1 MKRSVLLLAG
11 AALACT
17 SATFAL
23 AAPEDLL
30 PPGFGNPPPPPPPP
44 PSAPSPTPRA
54 SSSGPAPSAPPSP
67 SAGGDTGTTANP
79 VIQPLPG
86 ITQGLPVARG
96 DGIVLPEDFPSL
108 AELEAMETDEINQVL
123 GLTPKFDI
131 PAAARRDM
139 EKVGVLSSK
148 EGGFHSRSLAG
159 QPARL
164 VSAALT
170 ATKGPMISRWG
181 HILLRR
187 LLASRLDAPAGMDPA
202 SFVALRADALNSMGE
217 ETVARAL
224 VQDVDSS
231 NYNLALA
238 DAAMRSYLA
247 TGDVLGMC
255 PVARLQPLLREDG
268 EWEMMQGLCLAY
280 DGQVR
285 SGERR
290 LQKVLGTQMAPT
302 IDVRL
307 AQRFAGAAGEGRRA
321 VNIEWDGVEDLTYW
335 RFGLARALGADL
347 PEGLR
352 SPGEQSNLDLVEVQI
367 PASPLLD
374 RVKASDEAGARGV
387 LSSAAMVDLYS
398 LLFASDQYDSQAKA
412 PARQLRAAYAAAD
425 VDQRVAAMR
434 SLWTAN
440 PGYGARVLTAYAAA
454 RIEPSDAFSDDAGE
468 LIASMLTAGLD
479 RNALRWGGVV
489 DEGSLGWALLV
500 LAQPSRQAAVSANA
514 VESFADVS
522 ESKARLL
529 LAGLAGLGRLSNED
543 ARNVANKLGT
553 SLNRT
558 GAWSSKLERAAATG
572 NAGLVALL
580 ASVGMQG
587 DSWAGMTPRQL
598 YTIVR
603 ALDQVGLS
611 AEARMIAAEA
621 VARG

>member
-11 AALACT
+11 VALACT

-30 PPGFGNPPPPPPPP
+30 PPGFGNAPPPP
-44 PSAPSPTPRA
+44 
-54 SSSGPAPSAPPSP
+54 PAPSAPAPTPRSSGATPAPGPATAP
-67 SAGGDTGTTANP
+67 SANGATGSSSSP
-79 VIQPLPG
+79 VDQPLPSVG
-86 ITQGLPVARG
+86 ESLPVSRG
-96 DGIVLPEDFPSL
+96 SGIALPEGFPSL
-108 AELEAMETDEINQVL
+108 AELEKMETDEIDQIL

-131 PAAARRDM
+131 PAGARRSM
-139 EKVGVLSSK
+139 EKVGVLSSE
-148 EGGFHSRSLAG
+148 EGGFHSRSFAG
-159 QPARL
+159 QPAQL
-164 VSAALT
+164 VTAALT
-170 ATKGPMISRWG
+170 AAKGQMLSRWG

-187 LLASRLDAPAGMDPA
+187 VLASRLDAPEGMDPA
-202 SFVALRADALNSMGE
+202 SFAAMRASALNAMGE

-224 VQDVDSS
+224 VQDVDGS
-231 NYNLALA
+231 NYNRDLAG
-238 DAAMRSYLA
+238 AAMESYVA
-247 TGDVLGMC
+247 TGDILGMC

-321 VNIEWDGVEDLTYW
+321 VNIEWEGVEDLTDW
-335 RFGLARALGADL
+335 RFGLARALGVEL
-347 PEGLR
+347 PESLR
-352 SPGEQSNLDLVEVQI
+352 RPGQQPELDLAEVQI

-374 RVKASDEAGARGV
+374 RVQASQQAAARGT
-387 LSSAAMVDLYS
+387 LSAAAMVDLYS
-398 LLFASDQYDSQAKA
+398 LLYASDLYDSGAKA

-425 VDQRVAAMR
+425 VAQRIAAMR
-434 SLWTAN
+434 NLWTSS
-440 PGYGARVLTAYAAA
+440 PGYGSQVLTAYAAA
-454 RIEPSDAFSDDAGE
+454 RIEPSDALADDAGE

-479 RNALRWGGVV
+479 RNAMRWSGVV
-489 DEGSLGWALLV
+489 EEGSLGWALLT
-500 LAQPSRQAAVSANA
+500 LAQPADNVSVSASS

-522 ESKARLL
+522 ERKARFL
-529 LAGLAGLGRLSNED
+529 LAGLAGLGRLSDGD
-543 ARNVANKLGT
+543 ARNVAETLGT
-553 SLNRT
+553 SLDRS
-558 GAWSSKLERAAATG
+558 GPWRAKIERAAATG

-580 ASVGMQG
+580 ASVGMHG
-587 DSWAGMTPRQL
+587 ESWDGMTPRQL

-603 ALDQVGLS
+603 SLDRVGLS

>member
-1 MKRSVLLLAG
+1 SPAPG
-11 AALACT
+11 AA
-17 SATFAL
+17 
-23 AAPEDLL
+23 
-30 PPGFGNPPPPPPPP
+30 G
-44 PSAPSPTPRA
+44 PTA
-54 SSSGPAPSAPPSP
+54 S
-67 SAGGDTGTTANP
+67 P

-86 ITQGLPVARG
+86 AGEGTAAVRGSGIALPAG
-96 DGIVLPEDFPSL
+96 FPSL
-108 AELEAMETDEINQVL
+108 AELEAMDPDEIDQVL

-131 PAAARRDM
+131 PPGARRSM
-139 EKVGVLSSK
+139 EKVGVMSSE

-159 QPARL
+159 QPAQL
-164 VSAALT
+164 VNAALT
-170 ATKGPMISRWG
+170 AAKGPMLSRWG

-187 LLASRLDAPAGMDPA
+187 VLASRLDAPEGMDPA
-202 SFVALRADALNSMGE
+202 TFAAMRAAALNSMGE

-224 VQDVDSS
+224 VQDVDGS

-238 DAAMRSYLA
+238 DAAMDSYLA
-247 TGDVLGMC
+247 TGDILGMC

-321 VNIEWDGVEDLTYW
+321 VNIEWDGVEDLNAW
-335 RFGLARALGADL
+335 RFGLARALGADI
-347 PEGLR
+347 PESLR
-352 SPGEQSNLDLVEVQI
+352 SPGQQPDLDLAEVQI

-374 RVKASDEAGARGV
+374 RIKAANVAAARGT

-398 LLFASDQYDSQAKA
+398 LLFASDLYDAGAKA

-425 VDQRVAAMR
+425 VAQRIAAMR
-434 SLWTAN
+434 NLWTAN
-440 PGYGARVLTAYAAA
+440 PGYGAKVLTAYAAA
-454 RIEPSDAFSDDAGE
+454 RIEPSDALADDAGD

-479 RNALRWGGVV
+479 RNALRWGQVV

-500 LAQPSRQAAVSANA
+500 LAQPSRESDVSASA
-514 VESFADVS
+514 VQDFADVS
-522 ESKARLL
+522 ERKAEFL
-529 LAGLAGLGRLSNED
+529 LAGLAGLGRLSNDD
-543 ARNVANKLGT
+543 ASDVAGTLGT

-558 GAWSSKLERAAATG
+558 GAWRSKIERAAATG

-580 ASVGMQG
+580 AGVGMRG
-587 DSWAGMTPRQL
+587 ESWAAMTPRQL
-598 YTIVR
+598 FTIVR

>member
-1 MKRSVLLLAG
+1 MD
-11 AALACT
+11 
-17 SATFAL
+17 
-23 AAPEDLL
+23 P
-30 PPGFGNPPPPPPPP
+30 
-44 PSAPSPTPRA
+44 
-54 SSSGPAPSAPPSP
+54 
-67 SAGGDTGTTANP
+67 
-79 VIQPLPG
+79 
-86 ITQGLPVARG
+86 
-96 DGIVLPEDFPSL
+96 
-108 AELEAMETDEINQVL
+108 DEIDQVL

-131 PAAARRDM
+131 PPGARRSM
-139 EKVGVLSSK
+139 EKVGVMSSE

-159 QPARL
+159 QPAQL
-164 VSAALT
+164 VNAALT
-170 ATKGPMISRWG
+170 AAKGPMLSRWG

-187 LLASRLDAPAGMDPA
+187 VLASRLDAPEGMDPA
-202 SFVALRADALNSMGE
+202 TFAAMRAAALNSMGE

-224 VQDVDSS
+224 VQDVDGS

-238 DAAMRSYLA
+238 DAAMDSYLA
-247 TGDVLGMC
+247 TGDILGMC

-321 VNIEWDGVEDLTYW
+321 VNIEWDGVEDLNAW
-335 RFGLARALGADL
+335 RFGLARALGADI
-347 PEGLR
+347 PESLR
-352 SPGEQSNLDLVEVQI
+352 SPGQQPDLDLAEVQI

-374 RVKASDEAGARGV
+374 RIKAANVAAARGT

-398 LLFASDQYDSQAKA
+398 LLFASDLYDAGAKA

-425 VDQRVAAMR
+425 VAQRIAAMR
-434 SLWTAN
+434 NLWTAN
-440 PGYGARVLTAYAAA
+440 PGYGAKVLTAYAAA
-454 RIEPSDAFSDDAGE
+454 RIEPSDALADDAGD

-479 RNALRWGGVV
+479 RNALRWGQVV

-500 LAQPSRQAAVSANA
+500 LAQPSRESDVSASA
-514 VESFADVS
+514 VQDFADVS
-522 ESKARLL
+522 ERKAEFL
-529 LAGLAGLGRLSNED
+529 LAGLAGLGRLSNDD
-543 ARNVANKLGT
+543 ASDVAGTLGT

-558 GAWSSKLERAAATG
+558 GAWRSKIERAAATG

-580 ASVGMQG
+580 AGVGMRG
-587 DSWAGMTPRQL
+587 ESWAAMTPRQL
-598 YTIVR
+598 FTIVR